1 MKKIVTFLLAAI
13 LALGCTACGS
23 SGSAKSDRLSQIKE
37 KGCIELCTEPYF
49 APFEYVDPNQSGDAQ
64 YQGVDIEIAKYIADK
79 LGVELKI
86 TALDYT
92 AVLSGVADGKYD
104 FAISAIAY
112 APSRAEAMRLSNVY
126 YTSNNGYGLLV
137 RAEDAG
143 KYNSIESLQDAVVIT
158 QSGSVQESLYNQ
170 YVGGACKEFKLVA
183 NMTDGYLAVAQGKA
197 DVCICETSSAG
208 LYAEANGGLATTD
221 FRFEVDPNMNGTC
234 VAMPTDGTESLC
246 DVVNECIQELN
257 ASGQIEAWYAQYEA
271 AAKALGVE
279 VGDRMATTDIRKA
292 VLAVRAAKGMLEDP
306 TRYALPDMATAKR
319 EANILADLDRLAA
332 LNNQAGI
339 PAGGDG
345 LPAPDYN
352 RHSCGSFFM
361 NPILSAQQAATLPED
376 APRFD
381 ATRPDGTPGVKTSA
395 AWLIDHAG
403 CHKGYKVSPDASAGL
418 STQHAL
424 ALTNRGGASAA
435 DVEVLAKAVQQAV
448 REAFGV
454 TLVPEPVCI
463 GVL

>member
-1 MKKIVTFLLAAI
+1 MKKIVTLLLAAI

-112 APSRAEAMRLSNVY
+112 APS
-126 YTSNNGYGLLV
+126 

-279 VGDRMATTDIRKA
+279 
-292 VLAVRAAKGMLEDP
+292 
-306 TRYALPDMATAKR
+306 
-319 EANILADLDRLAA
+319 
-332 LNNQAGI
+332 
-339 PAGGDG
+339 
-345 LPAPDYN
+345 
-352 RHSCGSFFM
+352 
-361 NPILSAQQAATLPED
+361 
-376 APRFD
+376 
-381 ATRPDGTPGVKTSA
+381 
-395 AWLIDHAG
+395 
-403 CHKGYKVSPDASAGL
+403 
-418 STQHAL
+418 
-424 ALTNRGGASAA
+424 
-435 DVEVLAKAVQQAV
+435 
-448 REAFGV
+448 
-454 TLVPEPVCI
+454 
-463 GVL
+463 